1 MHAKL
6 SHFSELSNFLSE
18 KSSICNDFLSL
29 LDRFK
34 LGQSLR
40 KLKME
45 KEKGSSALDL
55 LKYLLIFRL
64 FGQNIHQSL
73 HHQFSPFIEGGK
85 NQFYRFLT
93 RPKMDWRRL
102 LYRTVKS
109 FFRIVSENST
119 DANQER
125 YFILDDT
132 MIEKSGIS
140 MEGISR
146 VYDHVAQKCALGY
159 KLLLLAITDTKSTL
173 PLEFSL
179 HAEAGRKKDFGLTK
193 KQLKDRFTKKRSND
207 DCMKKRADELLKE
220 KPDIA
225 IEMLRRA
232 VKNGYVAKY
241 FLFDKW
247 FFGEDFIKKVRS
259 IKDGAIHVIT
269 LLRNK
274 TTGFMVNG
282 KRISAKVLIQKQE
295 RIGFKTCR
303 QYKSHYARIKAE
315 YNGIPVQ
322 LFIIRYGRSSK
333 YEVMVTTDMKL
344 SFKDAFERYQIRW
357 NIEVLFYEC
366 KQHLEL
372 GRCQS
377 TDLNAQIA
385 DCTLA
390 FIGYTVISLHKRFSD
405 YETFGELFRDIKE
418 GLLELTFIERLLPI
432 IAELLEKIASLFD
445 STLDDLLERAMADE
459 ETRQDLERILRCDQD
474 FKKQPMD

>member
-1 MHAKL
+1 MNAKL

-18 KSSICNDFLSL
+18 KSTVCNDFLSL
-29 LDRFK
+29 LDKFK

-45 KEKGSSALDL
+45 KEKGTSTLDL

-73 HHQFSPFIEGGK
+73 HHQFAPFIDGGK

-102 LYRTVKS
+102 LYRTAKS
-109 FFRIVSENST
+109 FFRIVKENST
-119 DANQER
+119 DTSLEK

-132 MIEKSGIS
+132 TIEKSGIC

-146 VYDHVAQKCALGY
+146 VFDHVAQKSVLGY

-173 PLEFSL
+173 PLDFSL
-179 HAEAGRKKDFGLTK
+179 HAEAGKKKNFGLAK
-193 KQLKDRFTKKRSND
+193 KQLKDRFTKERAKD
-207 DCMKKRADELLKE
+207 DCMKKRADELLKD
-220 KPDIA
+220 KPVVA

-232 VKNGYVAKY
+232 VKYGCIAKY
-241 FLFDKW
+241 LLVDKW
-247 FFGEDFIKKVRS
+247 FFGENFIKEVRS
-259 IKDGAIHVIT
+259 IKDGAIHIIT

-274 TTGFMVNG
+274 STGFTVDG
-282 KRISAKVLIQKQE
+282 KRISANVLIQKQE

-303 QYKSHYARIKAE
+303 QYKSLYARIKAE
-315 YNGIPVQ
+315 YKGIPVQ

-333 YEVMVTTDMKL
+333 YEVMVTTDMKM
-344 SFKDAFERYQIRW
+344 SFKDTFERYQIRW
-357 NIEVLFYEC
+357 NIEVMFYEC

-372 GRCQS
+372 GKCQS

-385 DCTLA
+385 DCSLA

-432 IAELLEKIASLFD
+432 IAELLGKIARLFD

-459 ETRQDLERILRCDQD
+459 ETRHDLECILRFNQD
-474 FKKQPMD
+474 FKE